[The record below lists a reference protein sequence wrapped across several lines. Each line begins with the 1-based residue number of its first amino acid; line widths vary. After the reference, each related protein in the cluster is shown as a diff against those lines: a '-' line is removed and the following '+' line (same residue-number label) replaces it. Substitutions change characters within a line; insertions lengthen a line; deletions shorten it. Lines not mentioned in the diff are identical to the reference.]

1 MWGMEKE
8 VNADVTKCAV
18 DTKEVR
24 IVQIKAVCEALQR
37 YLAVLSDRTIKW
49 EREFGVNECKIE
61 YLVKSKVTSCM
72 Q

>member
-1 MWGMEKE
+1 MELVEPALFVNVGHGKD

-37 YLAVLSDRTIKW
+37 YPQ
-49 EREFGVNECKIE
+49 C
-61 YLVKSKVTSCM
+61 
-72 Q
+72 

>member
-1 MWGMEKE
+1 MISNWVTGGAPVELVEPALFLNVGHGKD

-37 YLAVLSDRTIKW
+37 YPQ
-49 EREFGVNECKIE
+49 C
-61 YLVKSKVTSCM
+61 
-72 Q
+72 